1 MKYHISEGVA
11 KTRRFPEI
19 FPFMLIC
26 CRLISNYSQATLS
39 IYFIINYSSFILFSP
54 KIKWN
59 KWAKAFNF
67 QTGGANSKFQT
78 PLVKNKIRTAPG
90 EINSGAQNFD
100 SENVR
105 IRIRLVVSCQSN
117 DFTCKPNMGTCKIHS
132 NYIKKN
138 GKISINPSQIIQS
151 RHSSPSLTSTVSSPM
166 FPIQRPTLPLSFK
179 SKSPPSDW
187 IDLLRCVAY

>member
-1 MKYHISEGVA
+1 MGH
-11 KTRRFPEI
+11 
-19 FPFMLIC
+19 
-26 CRLISNYSQATLS
+26 
-39 IYFIINYSSFILFSP
+39 
-54 KIKWN
+54 
-59 KWAKAFNF
+59 NF
-67 QTGGANSKFQT
+67 
-78 PLVKNKIRTAPG
+78 
-90 EINSGAQNFD
+90 FD

-117 DFTCKPNMGTCKIHS
+117 NFTCKPNMGTCKIHS

-187 IDLLRCVAY
+187 IHFHSLFLFHTLPYPLSFFRLHSPLLFLLPRSPVSTQ